1 MWFDPIP
8 GKPDWSA
15 AARHLAK
22 ADPTLAP
29 VIRRVG
35 PCGLAPRRDYFVL
48 LSKAIFS
55 QQLSVKVAAV
65 LFARFRDQFPQK
77 RPTPQAALKFLDGDE
92 AQIRR
97 IGLSRQ
103 KASYLRD
110 LAQHFVDGR
119 IPTRKLSRMEDEA
132 VVDALIGVKGIGR
145 WTAEMFLMFVL
156 NRPDVLPV
164 DDLGLREGVR
174 ELYGLEKRPTGAEVT
189 ALAEPWR
196 PYRTVATWYVW
207 RRNSNTPIVT
217 PEKKPKM
224 QNAKHAIQNA
234 KR

>member
-1 MWFDPIP
+1 MWFEPVN

-22 ADPTLAP
+22 SDPMLGAI
-29 VIRRVG
+29 VRRVG
-35 PCGLAPRRDYFVL
+35 SCGLAPRRDYFVL
-48 LSKAIFS
+48 LCKAIFN

-77 RPTPQAALKFLDGDE
+77 RPTPQAVLKFLDGDPE
-92 AQIRR
+92 RVRR
-97 IGLSRQ
+97 VGLSRQ
-103 KASYLRD
+103 KAAYLRD

-119 IPTRKLSRMEDEA
+119 IPTRKLLRMEDEEIIE
-132 VVDALIGVKGIGR
+132 ALIAVKGIGR

-174 ELYGLEKRPTGAEVT
+174 EIYGLEKRPTAAEVT

-196 PYRTVATWYVW
+196 PYRTVGTWYVW
-207 RRNSNTPIVT
+207 RRNTNG
-217 PEKKPKM
+217 
-224 QNAKHAIQNA
+224 AKT
-234 KR
+234 